1 MSTMDFLSVAM
12 GFAAAAPLGLFAM
25 WAVDRR
31 ERRRIP
37 KWAGLP
43 KFPESR

>member
-1 MSTMDFLSVAM
+1 MSTMDFWSIAM
-12 GFAAAAPLGLFAM
+12 GFAAAAPLGLLAI
-25 WAVDRR
+25 WAVERR

-43 KFPESR
+43 KSPEVR